1 MKRRAPGDDPVAAV
15 ALLDEP
21 RRRQLY
27 EYVAVSPEPVGRDE
41 AARAIGISRELAAFH
56 LDRLVGAG
64 MLTTEY
70 RRLGPR
76 RGPGAGRPAKLY
88 RRAERELRLSF
99 PPRDYQAAADVFAR
113 ALDRQPGTAATD
125 AVIEIARANGR
136 VAGMAAREAAPGTNG
151 RGASRPDP
159 AVLRA
164 SLVGLLRQAGYEPL
178 ADSQSGAIH
187 LHNCPF
193 HVLARSH
200 RDLTCGM
207 NQAWAEGVVDGLG
220 APLEATFDPA
230 PDRCCVVFREPGDGA
245 RRARGDD
252 R

>member
-1 MKRRAPGDDPVAAV
+1 MRRRATGDDPVAAV

-27 EYVAVSPEPVGRDE
+27 EYVAASPEAVGRDE

-64 MLTTEY
+64 MLSTEY

-88 RRAERELRLSF
+88 RRAERELRVSY
-99 PPRDYQAAADVFAR
+99 PPRDYQAAADVFAQ

-125 AVIEIARANGR
+125 AVAGIARANGR
-136 VAGMAAREAAPGTNG
+136 AAGLAARAAASGSNG
-151 RGASRPDP
+151 RGASGPDP
-159 AVLRA
+159 AALRA

-178 ADSQSGAIH
+178 ADSQSGAI
-187 LHNCPF
+187 LLRNCPF
-193 HVLARSH
+193 HALTRSH
-200 RDLTCGM
+200 HDLTCGM
-207 NQAWAEGVVDGLG
+207 NLAWAEGVVEGLG
-220 APLEATFDPA
+220 AGLRASFDPA
-230 PDRCCVVFREPGDGA
+230 PGRCCVVFREPGG
-245 RRARGDD
+245 GP
-252 R
+252 